1 MLYGEGRQE
10 LSYSPHVE
18 STRARKPG
26 VAGVD
31 IDREAVENE
40 VDRLLAVVIEPL
52 TQSDDLTPEV
62 RVLLDQVSD
71 ALAAV

>member
-1 MLYGEGRQE
+1 MPYPSDVEG
-10 LSYSPHVE
+10 
-18 STRARKPG
+18 TKARKPG

-52 TQSDDLTPEV
+52 AQSDDLASEF
-62 RVLLDQVSD
+62 RILLNQVGD
-71 ALAAV
+71 ALAAI